1 MYDLNFHAANMYIV
15 VLLWAFFSECV
26 CVCVCVVWGS
36 VEGMCNGS
44 CSTSVNFDQLLQAL
58 S

>member
-26 CVCVCVVWGS
+26 CVCVRCVCVWGGGD
-36 VEGMCNGS
+36 VLQ
-44 CSTSVNFDQLLQAL
+44 QLQHIC
-58 S
+58 